1 MAKIDKS
8 KYTKEEWKK
17 IKLQRRASKE
27 QERALNE
34 LTKISEEIQPLDQP
48 DFNPLIK
55 QQRTI
60 LCLKHGS
67 KYPAMFV
74 NNLYNMCKRH
84 SKIEW
89 DFVCLTED
97 TTNINPEIK
106 TLPLPDNLFGWWCKP
121 YIYSSELPIQGTIL
135 YMDLDVVI
143 ANNFDHLWTFA
154 PNSWCA
160 IRDFTR
166 SMQPQW
172 EKYNSSVL
180 RFEKGQLN
188 HVWKDFIKDP
198 NHIISGHFGDQD
210 WLWTRAGKT
219 ATYWPDRWI
228 QSYKW
233 EIRKDK
239 QLLPGT
245 KGTRKFTK
253 QEDDTIPPKDC
264 CIAVFH
270 GDPNPNMVDDKWVVD
285 NWR

>member
-34 LTKISEEIQPLDQP
+34 LTRISEEMGLYDQP
-48 DFNPLIK
+48 NFNPLIK

-60 LCLKHGS
+60 LCLKHGP

-154 PNSWCA
+154 PN
-160 IRDFTR
+160 
-166 SMQPQW
+166 
-172 EKYNSSVL
+172 
-180 RFEKGQLN
+180 

-198 NHIISGHFGDQD
+198 NHVISGHFGDQD